1 MKAVCF
7 SGTHDVTVE
16 TVPDP
21 ELILPTDAIVR
32 VSSTAICGSD
42 LHLYNGYN
50 PAMKKGDILGHE
62 FMGEIVEV
70 GSAVRRLKVG
80 DRVVVPFNIA
90 CGMCYFCMREEYSAC
105 ENSNPNGM
113 DAAAVTGYPA
123 AALFGYSHMYGGY
136 AGGQAE
142 YVRVPFADVGPLVVP
157 PSVPDEQVLFLSDIF
172 PTGYMAA
179 ENCNIRPGATVAIW
193 GAGPVGLMAAIS
205 AQLLGAEQVICI
217 DRTPE
222 RLQLAETRC
231 GARTINFEQED
242 DVVEAIKEMT
252 GGRGPDAVID
262 AVGME
267 AHGTGLME
275 IYDRAKQA
283 LRLQTDRPNALREAI
298 QACRPGGTVSVPGVY
313 SGIVDKLNF
322 GVAFGKGLT
331 FKMGQTHTHKYMP
344 RLLEHVLNGDIDPSF
359 VITHRVSLD
368 DAPNAY
374 AKFNA
379 HDDGCVK
386 VVMKPNGLAQS
397 GAADPTRDQIRV
409 E

>member
-7 SGTHDVTVE
+7 SGLRDITVE

-21 ELILPTDAIVR
+21 EIILPTDAIVR

-62 FMGEIVEV
+62 FMGEVVDI
-70 GSAVRRLKVG
+70 GSAVKKLRIG

-90 CGMCYFCMREEYSAC
+90 CGACYFCERQQYSAC
-105 ENSNPNGM
+105 ELSNPNGVES
-113 DAAAVTGYPA
+113 AALLGYPA
-123 AALFGYSHMYGGY
+123 GGLFGYSHMYGGY

-157 PSVPDEQVLFLSDIF
+157 RDVPDDLLLFLSDIL

-179 ENCNIRPGATVAIW
+179 ENCDLRPGATVAIW
-193 GAGPVGLMAAIS
+193 GAGPVGLMAALS

-217 DRTPE
+217 DEVPE
-222 RLQLAETRC
+222 RLELASSRC
-231 GARTINFEQED
+231 AAHTINFAECD
-242 DVVEAIKEMT
+242 DVVERIKELT
-252 GGRGPDAVID
+252 GGRGPDSVID
-262 AVGME
+262 AVGLE

-275 IYDRAKQA
+275 LYDRTKQA

-298 QACRPGGTVSVPGVY
+298 QACRPGGTVSIPGVY
-313 SGIVDKLNF
+313 AGIIDKMPM

-331 FKMGQTHTHKYMP
+331 FKMGQTHTHKYM
-344 RLLEHVLNGDIDPSF
+344 RTLLNHVLKGDIDPSF
-359 VITHRVSLD
+359 VISHRIGLD
-368 DAPNAY
+368 GAADAYQA
-374 AKFNA
+374 FNDK
-379 HDDGCVK
+379 HDGCTK
-386 VVMKPNGLAQS
+386 VVMSPVPA
-397 GAADPTRDQIRV
+397 
-409 E
+409 

>member
-7 SGTHDVTVE
+7 SGLRDISVE

-21 ELILPTDAIVR
+21 QLILPTDAIVR

-62 FMGEIVEV
+62 FMGEVVDV
-70 GSAVRRLKVG
+70 GASVTKLKVG

-90 CGMCYFCMREEYSAC
+90 CGACYFCARQEYSAC
-105 ENSNPNGM
+105 ECSNPNAM
-113 DAAAVTGYPA
+113 DVAAVTGYPA
-123 AALFGYSHMYGGY
+123 AALFGYSHLYGGY

-142 YVRVPFADVGPLVVP
+142 YVRVPYADVGPLVVP
-157 PSVPDEQVLFLSDIF
+157 TGVPDEHLLFLSDIL

-179 ENCNIRPGATVAIW
+179 ENCDIRPGATVAIW
-193 GAGPVGLMAAIS
+193 GAGPVGLMAALS

-217 DRTPE
+217 DEVPE
-222 RLQLAETRC
+222 RLDLAATRC
-231 GARTINFEQED
+231 GAETINFAECD
-242 DVVEAIKEMT
+242 DVVERIKELT
-252 GGRGPDAVID
+252 GGRGPDSVID
-262 AVGME
+262 AVGLE

-275 IYDRAKQA
+275 LYDRTKQA

-298 QACRPGGTVSVPGVY
+298 QACRPGGTVSIPGVY
-313 SGIVDKLNF
+313 AGIIDKMPM

-344 RLLEHVLNGDIDPSF
+344 ALLEHVLRGVIDPSF
-359 VITHRVSLD
+359 IISHRLQLD

-374 AKFNA
+374 KWFN
-379 HDDGCVK
+379 DKDRGCTK
-386 VVMKPNGLAQS
+386 VVMTPVPA
-397 GAADPTRDQIRV
+397 
-409 E
+409 